1 MFAFLFTLI
10 FYYEIKFVFTALF
23 LVHLIFFFE
32 NRADRIKVNKLK
44 KNLTLSLRFPSKLIF
59 ITILFTATLFYLTE
73 VDTASSNRSFLSYN
87 LISNGSPSFN

>member
-1 MFAFLFTLI
+1 MFAFLFYLNI
-10 FYYEIKFVFTALF
+10 LLRDKICFYSSFLSVSHFLFFRTDWIKA
-23 LVHLIFFFE
+23 
-32 NRADRIKVNKLK
+32 NKLK